1 VQRATGYRG
10 LKMKMLIHKLY
21 VSYDCGLSYSL
32 NHTDAEIDS
41 QSMKNAMADEHHLRN
56 YIETEGEL
64 TGICPIHERTQ
75 AMLSGIA
82 HEPVSKGST
91 MEEKVAMLRTNSC
104 TQRA

>member
-1 VQRATGYRG
+1 MNQP
-10 LKMKMLIHKLY
+10 LHKLY
-21 VSYDCGLSYSL
+21 VSHDCGLSYSI
-32 NHTDAEIDS
+32 NHTDADIDS
-41 QSMKNAMADEHHLRN
+41 QSMKNAMAIADEHHLRY

-82 HEPVSKGST
+82 HDLVIKGST
-91 MEEKVAMLRTNSC
+91 MEEKVAMLRTKFC